1 MNIPN
6 SSTRNR
12 SSITS
17 TNSSQPVPAAGSASG
32 VKVVVT
38 ATELRQHPANS
49 AGGGSD
55 RVSLSNFS
63 AALTA
68 ADSNS
73 PQQVARLAGIR
84 AASANG
90 SYHIDAPAVSESLVN
105 GHLRA

>member
-1 MNIPN
+1 M
-6 SSTRNR
+6 
-12 SSITS
+12 TS
-17 TNSSQPVPAAGSASG
+17 
-32 VKVVVT
+32 
-38 ATELRQHPANS
+38 TELR
-49 AGGGSD
+49 GSD

-90 SYHIDAPAVSESLVN
+90 SYHIDAPAVSESIVN
-105 GHLRA
+105 GHFRA